1 VKHGNGIFKINDKSV
16 EAFLSEERDRN
27 AVVAPLAAVSMT
39 GKVDVLVTVD
49 GGGFAGQAGAI
60 VMGLARALSKLD
72 SSLEAAL
79 RDGGFMTRDDRM
91 VERKKPGMAGA
102 RKRFQFSKR

>member
-1 VKHGNGIFKINDKSV
+1 VNHGDGVFKINDRPV
-16 EAFLSEERDRN
+16 EAYLSEARDRN
-27 AVVAPLAAVSMT
+27 AVVAPLAAVNMT
-39 GKVDVLVTVD
+39 GKVDVLATVD

-60 VMGLARALSKLD
+60 VMGLARALVRLD
-72 SSLEAAL
+72 SSLEGAL